1 MGPPAA
7 AGPAR
12 ASGQHTASAEPPLKQ
27 KMALGFRG
35 LLGKLNLGDGPR
47 VGAPIADL
55 FPKVDKAVDGDD
67 CDHDCDSCVVHY
79 PKNFKID
86 ESDLLYGYV
95 KGWSTHVLVAT
106 GKTDWVRDVSDEK
119 GSVMQAIGN
128 AKGPE
133 NGVRTSEPPLTSLPA
148 ALSSSYLSHVRLDR
162 LTAGLLTRTNDRS
175 A

>member
-12 ASGQHTASAEPPLKQ
+12 TSSQHTASAEPPFKQ

-35 LLGKLNLGDGPR
+35 LLGKLTLGDGPR

-86 ESDLLYGYV
+86 ESDVLYGYV

-133 NGVRTSEPPLTSLPA
+133 NGVRIWESPPSFPLPP
-148 ALSSSYLSHVRLDR
+148 LSSSHLSHVRLDR
-162 LTAGLLTRTNDRS
+162 LAVGC
-175 A
+175 